1 MRKNK
6 KLWIIIGIAFL
17 AVVLAVVFKKGDVAP
32 SVAVEKV
39 AVRTITEIVSVNGKI
54 QPESEIKISPDVS
67 GEIIQMAVKEGDSVV
82 AGQFLLRINPD
93 IYESQLN
100 QLQANLENG
109 QAALAGQEAQ
119 KESTKAT
126 LLQAESNYK
135 RIKKLYD
142 QRVSSEQELEQARLQ
157 YETAKASLAATEKNI
172 LAAGFTVKSLR
183 ASLEQGR
190 KNLGRTNIY
199 APTSGIVTHLNSEQ
213 GERVVG
219 TAQMAGTEIMRISNL
234 NSMEVEVNVN
244 ENDIVRVHL
253 GDSAD
258 IRAEAF
264 KDRIFKGIV
273 TEIANSARFDAASIA
288 ADQATNYVV
297 KVRIL
302 ASSYSDLGVGSKQPF
317 RSGMTATADIH
328 TKTSVNVLSIPIAA
342 VTTREPTSKKPG
354 ATAEKEKTN
363 DKNVGTRTWV
373 FLYQNGTAKAVEIKT
388 GLQDINYFEVIE
400 GLKEGDQVISAPGM
414 AIAKKLNDGDKVK
427 VVDKDKVFE
436 KTGS

>member
-6 KLWIIIGIAFL
+6 KLWIILGIAFL
-17 AVVLAVVFKKGDVAP
+17 AIVMALVFKKGEVAP

-135 RIKKLYD
+135 RVKKLYD
-142 QRVSSEQELEQARLQ
+142 QHVSSEQELEQARLQ

-172 LAAGFTVKSLR
+172 LAAGFSVKSLR

-258 IRAEAF
+258 IRAEAY

-288 ADQATNYVV
+288 SDQATNYVV

-342 VTTREPTSKKPG
+342 VTTREPTSKKNKG
-354 ATAEKEKTN
+354 TTEKEKSS
-363 DKNVGTRTWV
+363 DKNMGTRTWV

-388 GLQDINYFEVIE
+388 GLQDINYFEVTE

-414 AIAKKLNDGDKVK
+414 AVAKKLNDGDKVK